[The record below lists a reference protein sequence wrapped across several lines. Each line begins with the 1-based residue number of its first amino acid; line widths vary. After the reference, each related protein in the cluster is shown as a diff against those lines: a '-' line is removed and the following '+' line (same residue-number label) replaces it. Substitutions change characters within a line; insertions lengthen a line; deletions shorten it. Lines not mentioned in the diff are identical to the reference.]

1 MLISMIAAVGKNYEL
16 GKEND
21 LIWHFKEDMKFF
33 REKTLGST
41 VIMGRKT
48 FESLPK
54 ALPERDNIV
63 ITSNPD
69 YKAEGAAVAFSLD
82 EALKMAQG
90 SEIFIIGG
98 AKIYEQFLPLSDKI
112 YLTEIEAEC
121 ADADTFFP
129 RFDKALYSV
138 QKLAEKEENGTKFS
152 HILYTRKQM

>member
-1 MLISMIAAVGKNYEL
+1 MSVSIIAAVGKNREL
-16 GKEND
+16 GKNNE

-33 REKTLGST
+33 RETTSGSA

-54 ALPERDNIV
+54 ALPGRKNIV
-63 ITSNPD
+63 ITSTPAYNAP
-69 YKAEGAAVAFSLD
+69 GAMTAGSIT

-98 AKIYEQFLPLSDKI
+98 AKVYEQFLPLCDKI

-121 ADADTFFP
+121 AAADTFFP
-129 RFDKALYSV
+129 HFEKSLYSA
-138 QKLAEKEENGTKFS
+138 KIIAEKEEGGTKFS
-152 HILYTRKQM
+152 HILYQKK